1 MRTTHKL
8 LALTIAAFTAN
19 VQQVWAGAGSPALE
33 EVIVSARKQSELIQ
47 DVPVA
52 VSAITADQMETAGIR
67 DVGDLTTLVPSLV
80 VTSNSNPFTSSYK
93 IRRIGNEGNIPD
105 FEPDTGL
112 FIDGAFRSRSGLGL
126 GDLVDIEHIEVLRG
140 PQSTL
145 YGKNVT
151 AGVISVATAQPSQTF
166 GAMGEA
172 TAGSDDLVSLRGYV
186 NGGLTD
192 TISGRLS
199 LSGTQRSTIEKN
211 LIGPDAQDMDQYAVR
226 GQLLFDL
233 TDDLSVRLIGAHSE
247 RDMKPQLADMF
258 YGRSLT
264 ALTNATATNP
274 AALRAIG
281 RGFVDGVINPNA
293 APILDNDP
301 SNRKAQAF
309 DALTFQQEADD
320 FIATIEWRADRFT
333 LNSITSYDTYDT
345 VQDWKDAGQTGLD
358 IIDYRD
364 RQRGDTFSQEFRI
377 DSTFGDAITWQAG
390 AFYYSNDFRR
400 GDKGRNEFT
409 LGQAADEAG
418 AAAST
423 VLFTPASPAF
433 GLPILGLPGDIG
445 NYYEDAD
452 SESIGLFG
460 QSTWSATDD
469 LAFTLGLRY
478 THESKD
484 VSLTNSSSTGL
495 QGRLPAAVL
504 GQLPILVNQLT
515 SAGRSFSADDSWSA
529 VTGSFNTEYHISPD
543 VMVYGTIA
551 TGFKGG
557 GFNGGFGNTPL
568 EKRPF
573 DEEHVINF
581 EVGAKTDFGGRVRAN
596 VAAFHT
602 EYEDY
607 QSASFVGLQFLVN
620 NAEQVNVDGI
630 EADVTAKLTDDL
642 TADVSA
648 TYAHAEYDE
657 YTQGSCYTGR
667 VSTDAVTGACDLS
680 GEQLPFAPDLTATA
694 GLTWE
699 HQFGP
704 GSMYSRFDAI
714 WTGDQNVTTE
724 LDPSHGEQGGYALMN
739 FRLGWRQDIWDVSAW
754 VKNLSDKTYYIQ
766 KAQPGVF
773 ASLRDGTYQSYLGE
787 PQSFGVTLRAK
798 Y

>member
-8 LALTIAAFTAN
+8 LALAISALAVHATEALAEK
-19 VQQVWAGAGSPALE
+19 SPALE
-33 EVIVSARKQSELIQ
+33 EVVVSARKQSELIQ

-52 VSAITADQMETAGIR
+52 VSAVTADQIAAAGVR
-67 DVGDLTTLVPSLV
+67 DIADLSTLVPSLA
-80 VTSNSNPFTSSYK
+80 VTSNSNPFTSSFK

-126 GDLVDIEHIEVLRG
+126 GDLVDIDRIEVLRG

-151 AGVISVATAQPSQTF
+151 AGVVSVTTAEPSHTF

-172 TAGSDDLVSLRGYV
+172 TAGNDGLVSLRGYV

-192 TISGRLS
+192 KISGRLS
-199 LSGTQRSTIEKN
+199 LSGTQRDTIQKN
-211 LIGPDAQDMDQYAVR
+211 LIGPDSQDMDQYAVR
-226 GQLLFDL
+226 GQLLFEP
-233 TDDLSVRLIGAHSE
+233 TDDLRVRLIGAHSE
-247 RDMKPQLADMF
+247 RDMNPQMADMY

-264 ALTNATATNP
+264 ALVNAAATRP
-274 AALRAIG
+274 AAMRAIG
-281 RGFVDGVINPNA
+281 RGFVDGVINSNA

-301 SNRKAQAF
+301 SNRKMQAY
-309 DALTFQQEADD
+309 DALTFKQEADD
-320 FIATIEWRADRFT
+320 FIGSVEWHADSFT

-358 IIDYRD
+358 IVDYRD

-377 DSTFGDAITWQAG
+377 DSTIGEDITWQSG
-390 AFYYSNDFRR
+390 VFYYTNDFRR

-409 LGQAADEAG
+409 LGQAADEVG

-423 VLFTPASPAF
+423 VLFAPTHPAF
-433 GLPILGLPGDIG
+433 GLPVLGLPGDTG

-495 QGRLPAAVL
+495 QGRLPAGVL
-504 GQLPILVNQLT
+504 AALPVLVNQLT
-515 SAGRSFSADDSWSA
+515 SASRSFEADDSWSA
-529 VTGSFNTEYHISPD
+529 VTGTFNTEYHINAD
-543 VMVYGTIA
+543 VMLYGTIA

-557 GFNGGFGNTPL
+557 GFNGGFGNTTL
-568 EKRPF
+568 ERRPF
-573 DEEHVINF
+573 DEERVINF
-581 EVGAKTDFGGRVRAN
+581 EAGAKADLDGRTRAN
-596 VAAFHT
+596 VAVFHT
-602 EYEDY
+602 EYRDY
-607 QSASFVGLQFLVN
+607 QAASFIGLQFLVN

-630 EADVTAKLTDDL
+630 EVDITSKLTNDL
-642 TADVSA
+642 TVDVSA

-657 YTQGSCYTGR
+657 YTQGSCYTGAT
-667 VSTDAVTGACDLS
+667 VTNPVTGGCDLS

-704 GSMYSRFDAI
+704 GSLYSRFDAS

-724 LDPSHGEQGGYALMN
+724 LDPNHGEQGGYALMN
-739 FRLGWRQDIWDVSAW
+739 FRLGWKQDKWDVSGW
-754 VKNLSDKTYYIQ
+754 VRNLADKTYYIQ
-766 KAQPGVF
+766 KAQTGVF
-773 ASLRDGTYQSYLGE
+773 ASLRDGSYQSYLNE
-787 PQSFGVTLRAK
+787 PQSFGVTVRVK